1 MRSFAAACVLSLAS
15 ALRLDFDT
23 MNNLDLGFQFL
34 STVKQ
39 PDPVDEVVSGVVE
52 GFDDI
57 QEKNDE
63 IEKQAIDAINAE
75 TNETIDEEIAE
86 ANVEAK
92 AQLLDDVNRG
102 KINVTKLNEIREAG
116 GEAIKDTSEENA
128 DEVAEV
134 ASEATIV
141 EIINKAAESNL
152 IKALKDASDGMSD
165 GIESL
170 ADVLDKADD
179 PVVLDASD
187 ITEKSD

>member
-1 MRSFAAACVLSLAS
+1 MRFFAAACVLSLAS

-152 IKALKDASDGMSD
+152 IKALNDATD

-170 ADVLDKADD
+170 DAILDKADD